1 MRNRTWSDVVMAAMI
16 ALCVAIVAEPRRQAP
31 VSGIDST
38 ASSIASSTASSI
50 ASSTASDTT
59 HVADSARSLAY
70 ALLLGAK
77 RHDVDPERAQLRSAV
92 SATDRAVANAAA
104 AAGSAA
110 RDIEMPFF
118 SFGGDASAE

>member
-31 VSGIDST
+31 VMPVTGVDS
-38 ASSIASSTASSI
+38 SASSTS
-50 ASSTASDTT
+50 
-59 HVADSARSLAY
+59 VADSARSLAS
-70 ALLLGAK
+70 ALLLGDE
-77 RHDVDPERAQLRSAV
+77 RHDAGSERAQARSAV

-104 AAGSAA
+104 AAGNAA
-110 RDIEMPFF
+110 RGIEMPFF